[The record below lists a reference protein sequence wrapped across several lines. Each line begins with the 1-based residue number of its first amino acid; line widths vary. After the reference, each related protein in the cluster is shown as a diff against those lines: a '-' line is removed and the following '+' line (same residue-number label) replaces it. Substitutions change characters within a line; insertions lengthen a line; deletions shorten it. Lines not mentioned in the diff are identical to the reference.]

1 MQLCQGKP
9 LPPRQRVSPGDG
21 DAVAIL
27 PQREKIAAVQPLT
40 GVAGTDKEVKFLSQG
55 ADLSQNPL
63 VVVLIGD
70 EVELVAGEVPAEAVP
85 QVHKGPAGIEDG
97 GSHTKGR
104 PGRLGG
110 RPRLPQRPVRVGE
123 HLSGVA
129 VNDLSRRGQ
138 DGPPP
143 CALQQLQLQVPLQG
157 VELLHHRRGREVELF
172 RRLAEAAAVG
182 HADKGGQLGVEH
194 GRSSLPF
201 KLLVDTMVQNRR
213 FPVKPARLKIGAN
226 NRRWNIR
233 LAGEEIAP

>member
-85 QVHKGPAGIEDG
+85 QV
-97 GSHTKGR
+97 
-104 PGRLGG
+104 
-110 RPRLPQRPVRVGE
+110 PRLV
-123 HLSGVA
+123 
-129 VNDLSRRGQ
+129 
-138 DGPPP
+138 
-143 CALQQLQLQVPLQG
+143 
-157 VELLHHRRGREVELF
+157 
-172 RRLAEAAAVG
+172 
-182 HADKGGQLGVEH
+182 
-194 GRSSLPF
+194 RSSSFSSRCRSRALSCF
-201 KLLVDTMVQNRR
+201 ITAVDER
-213 FPVKPARLKIGAN
+213 
-226 NRRWNIR
+226 
-233 LAGEEIAP
+233 

>member
-1 MQLCQGKP
+1 MQW
-9 LPPRQRVSPGDG
+9 RYSPEG
-21 DAVAIL
+21 
-27 PQREKIAAVQPLT
+27 RKIAAVQPLT

-85 QVHKGPAGIEDG
+85 QVHKGPAGIEMEVPTQKADRAAWAA
-97 GSHTKGR
+97 S
-104 PGRLGG
+104 PA
-110 RPRLPQRPVRVGE
+110 PFPQRPVRVGE

-143 CALQQLQLQVPLQG
+143 CALQQLQIQVPLQG

-201 KLLVDTMVQNRR
+201 KLWLITSHSKSAL
-213 FPVKPARLKIGAN
+213 PVKPARLKIGAN